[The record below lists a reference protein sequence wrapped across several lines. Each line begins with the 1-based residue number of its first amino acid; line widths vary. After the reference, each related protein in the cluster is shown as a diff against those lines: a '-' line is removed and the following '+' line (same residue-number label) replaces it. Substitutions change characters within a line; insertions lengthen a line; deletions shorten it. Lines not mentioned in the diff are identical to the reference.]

1 MLNDNGFLI
10 IKKGFKPEELLLES
24 ERSIKKAKEKKWKFC
39 KVYHNIFLKNNI
51 NIFSL
56 IFPHHQEL
64 NPNIFNCIKKLNLQ
78 NLIFKNTDW
87 NYFKIN
93 QIELQHNEKYNYQ
106 STWHRDW
113 HNMNLEN
120 VVIIL
125 YLRDE
130 KGFRLVDRKK
140 NKKLIKNYPEF
151 KEKNYKFG
159 YMNIP
164 KDYYHEFDVKAGDIV
179 LFDAGLLHQGFAK
192 GKRTHYFIRCQ
203 KSSKEFGKNF
213 DEIIQDYLR
222 PDVSLKKLEIV
233 VKKDTYN
240 YERNFFSIISRI
252 KSIINLIIYYLPI
265 IKFLKFIGDTKKK
278 FTHFHY
284 SFFQR

>member
-78 NLIFKNTDW
+78 NLIFKNTNW

-213 DEIIQDYLR
+213 EEIIQDYLR

-240 YERNFFSIISRI
+240 YERNFFSIISRT

>member
-1 MLNDNGFLI
+1 
-10 IKKGFKPEELLLES
+10 
-24 ERSIKKAKEKKWKFC
+24 
-39 KVYHNIFLKNNI
+39 
-51 NIFSL
+51 
-56 IFPHHQEL
+56 
-64 NPNIFNCIKKLNLQ
+64 
-78 NLIFKNTDW
+78 
-87 NYFKIN
+87 
-93 QIELQHNEKYNYQ
+93 
-106 STWHRDW
+106 
-113 HNMNLEN
+113 MNLEN

-213 DEIIQDYLR
+213 EEIIQDYLR

>member
-1 MLNDNGFLI
+1 MY
-10 IKKGFKPEELLLES
+10 
-24 ERSIKKAKEKKWKFC
+24 KEVEFTKSF
-39 KVYHNIFLKNNI
+39 
-51 NIFSL
+51 
-56 IFPHHQEL
+56 
-64 NPNIFNCIKKLNLQ
+64 
-78 NLIFKNTDW
+78 FKNTDW

-120 VVIIL
+120 IVIIL

-159 YMNIP
+159 YTNIP

-233 VKKDTYN
+233 VKKDSYN

-265 IKFLKFIGDTKKK
+265 IKFLKFIRDTKKK